1 MSAPQTHPISKQN
14 SGFSLL
20 FAILF
25 FLAAAFACYAPVLS
39 PGYAVSDD
47 FYHLARTMRANDW
60 YSTLLTTTNLQGR
73 PLDGLLLGAV
83 LPLMKTVSDFAYL
96 RFVALLGVAGVS
108 LCAYS
113 LLVRFGWQRAHAA
126 LLSVIFTTIPAFQVL
141 VSWSIASLYI
151 FPAIGA
157 YFAVW
162 FGLKGLN
169 EDLKRPAKIGYVC
182 AAVISLFL
190 ALSLYQP
197 TAMFYWLFV
206 AITIFNDSAFTRET
220 VKRAILMMVIFGLAS
235 ALDLAYFEGAKTILG
250 TASLLPQR
258 SHLVTDVGNKLQ
270 WFVSEPLKEALN
282 FNRLQPSPKMAGI
295 VALFLTAGLTLS
307 FRGSVLIRVAQ
318 LALAGS
324 LVVLSYL
331 PNLAIAENFGTY
343 RTQAGLEVLIF
354 FYCALAARGIL
365 KAFGNKRD
373 GVIYGAAVSGLA
385 ALSIMVAHFHVLN
398 FFVIPQTLELGLMK
412 QQVYGE
418 FGASMQKRP
427 LMLKR
432 EETLAPFVRY
442 DEFGLPSLAQSWVP
456 EPVTFLLLR
465 ERPTDKTLVS
475 SKGASQR

>member
-1 MSAPQTHPISKQN
+1 MSAPPTQPISNQN

-20 FAILF
+20 LAILF
-25 FLAAAFACYAPVLS
+25 FLVAAFACYAPVLS

-47 FYHLARTMRANDW
+47 FYHLARTMRASDW
-60 YSTLLTTTNLQGR
+60 YSTLLATTNLQGR
-73 PLDGLLLGAV
+73 PLDGLLLGFV

-96 RFVALLGVAGVS
+96 RFISLLGVAGVA
-108 LCAYS
+108 LCSYF
-113 LLVRFGWQRAHAA
+113 LLVRFGWRRAHAA
-126 LLSVIFTTIPAFQVL
+126 FLSVIFTSIPAFQVL

-169 EDLKRPAKIGYVC
+169 EDLKRPVKIAYVG

-197 TAMFYWLFV
+197 TSMFYWLFV
-206 AITIFNDSAFTRET
+206 AITLFNDSAFTRET
-220 VKRAILMMVIFGLAS
+220 GKRAILMLVIFGLAA
-235 ALDLAYFEGAKTILG
+235 ALNLAYFEGAKAVIG

-258 SHLVTDVGNKLQ
+258 SHLVTDIGNKVH

-282 FNRLQPSPKMAGI
+282 LNRLQASPKMA
-295 VALFLTAGLTLS
+295 ATLAFFLAGGLTLF
-307 FRGSVLIRVAQ
+307 FRGSILMRAAQ
-318 LALAGS
+318 LLLAFS
-324 LVVLSYL
+324 LIVLSYL

-343 RTQAGLEVLIF
+343 RTQAGLEVLIL
-354 FYCALAARGIL
+354 FYFALAAKGVLRTLSGKSDGI
-365 KAFGNKRD
+365 
-373 GVIYGAAVSGLA
+373 IYSAGLSGLA
-385 ALSIMVAHFHVLN
+385 ALSIMVAHVHVLN

-418 FGASMQKRP
+418 FGPAMEKHP
-427 LMLKR
+427 LILKR

-456 EPVTFLLLR
+456 EPVTFLLLK
-465 ERPTDKTLVS
+465 ERPKDKTLVS
-475 SKGASQR
+475 SKAASQR